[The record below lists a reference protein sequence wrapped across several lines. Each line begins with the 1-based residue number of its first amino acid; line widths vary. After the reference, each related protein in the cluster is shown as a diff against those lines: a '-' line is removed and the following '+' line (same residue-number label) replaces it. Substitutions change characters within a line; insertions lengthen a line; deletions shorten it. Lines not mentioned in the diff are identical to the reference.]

1 MLELVPRIFGFAV
14 ELSRLPGG
22 SWGLGL
28 GVLLLVDCLRPL
40 LCVVRLLGCCG
51 SRLCFAVVGTWERW
65 LVAGLL
71 ARLGGGRLRDALRQ
85 RVLVPLAFGEQVLG
99 L

>member
-1 MLELVPRIFGFAV
+1 MPCSVVMALWVCGVPG
-14 ELSRLPGG
+14 SGG
-22 SWGLGL
+22 GLGL
-28 GVLLLVDCLRPL
+28 AVRGAGGALSLGW
-40 LCVVRLLGCCG
+40 RLLGSWA

-65 LVAGLL
+65 LVAGVL